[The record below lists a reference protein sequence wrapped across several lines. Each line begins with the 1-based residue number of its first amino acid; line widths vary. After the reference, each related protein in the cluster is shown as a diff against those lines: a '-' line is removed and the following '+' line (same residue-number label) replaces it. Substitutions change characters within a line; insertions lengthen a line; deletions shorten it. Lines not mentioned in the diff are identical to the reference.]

1 MQDSAILK
9 ELGGVVRSLRAR
21 RGMTRRELSA
31 TSHVSERY
39 LAQLE
44 QGQGNISI
52 ALLERVAAALQTSVG
67 DLLSRPDNR
76 SAEEA
81 LILEFLR
88 ALDTDEQKA
97 VLEMLYDHFS
107 APAGPRQ
114 RIALMGLR
122 GSGKTTLGNMLSEE
136 LCIPFIRLSAEVE
149 TLAGM
154 SVSEIFSLSGQAGYR
169 RLEEQSMMDT
179 LKSYS
184 RCVIE
189 TGGSIGTDPKPLNTL
204 LSACFV
210 IWLKAEPEIYMQR
223 VIKQGDL
230 RPMKNNDDAL
240 ADLRRI
246 LIERDPQYSRA
257 HVVID
262 TSRLDLEDSLGAILE
277 SIPQEMLEQVRENGQ
292 EDTN

>member
-1 MQDSAILK
+1 
-9 ELGGVVRSLRAR
+9 
-21 RGMTRRELSA
+21 MTRRELSA

-88 ALDTDEQKA
+88 ALDTNEQKA

-169 RLEEQSMMDT
+169 RLEEQSMMGT

-189 TGGSIGTDPKPLNTL
+189 TGGSIGTDPRPLNTL

-257 HVVID
+257 HVAID
-262 TSRLDLEDSLGAILE
+262 TSELDLEDSLGAILE
-277 SIPQEMLEQVRENGQ
+277 SIPQEILEQLRENGQ